1 MFCAG
6 LQTDAGGGRY
16 SVTFIPP
23 GLTGLLVLG
32 FNGIRHLH
40 RAISTFA
47 IDVELV
53 FANADVDADV
63 DSDVDADVHTD
74 VDADVH
80 TDANVNADANTDAN
94 ADVDSDADANVDANV

>member
-74 VDADVH
+74 
-80 TDANVNADANTDAN
+80 ANVNADANTDAN